1 MDSGTAGPTGG
12 SAENWSR
19 QDGIRAGA
27 VSGPWRSAGRPSRV
41 GAASGSGGA
50 GHAELMDDIP
60 APILRAEADRRAPA
74 APEPVRIPVLLED
87 DFSDLMA
94 DTRPLAVGNPAGRS
108 PILGAVLFGGVIA
121 IGIVALAFLLRP

>member
-1 MDSGTAGPTGG
+1 
-12 SAENWSR
+12 
-19 QDGIRAGA
+19 
-27 VSGPWRSAGRPSRV
+27 
-41 GAASGSGGA
+41 
-50 GHAELMDDIP
+50 MDDIP